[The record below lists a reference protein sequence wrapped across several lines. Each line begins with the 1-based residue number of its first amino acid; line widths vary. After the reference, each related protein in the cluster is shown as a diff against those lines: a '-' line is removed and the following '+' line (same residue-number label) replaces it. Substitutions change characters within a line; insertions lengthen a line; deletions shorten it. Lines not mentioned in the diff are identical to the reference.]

1 MMRKAL
7 PATLVAATLVAGA
20 VFAAGA
26 GAPAQA
32 ADTVRVGTPE
42 ATSLAFGALDVGVAS
57 GIFGKYGI
65 AIDRQDFG
73 GSAKMHPAIAA
84 GTLDMGFGSGS
95 DFMFI
100 VRGSPEIAV
109 GVTQKRPNDLMIAT
123 RADGPVRTLADLK
136 DRKIGVSGPGG
147 LTLWIGMSAS
157 MTQGWGPKGI
167 QYVYLGSVA
176 AIDAA
181 LLSGNIDAAV
191 TDIGA
196 GYRMETEGRGRVL
209 ALGGDVVDPF
219 IAHVA
224 FASTDM
230 VQNHADEL
238 RRFLKG
244 MYETIGWMTTHE
256 AETLQMTQARTGYP
270 PEIAHKVYAALK
282 PEMATDGHFA
292 PAAYAAAKRSL
303 VELQVVKP
311 EDLPADSKMYT
322 EAYLP

>member
-1 MMRKAL
+1 MRLAHLAL
-7 PATLVAATLVAGA
+7 AA
-20 VFAAGA
+20 AALLA
-26 GAPAQA
+26 SAPARA
-32 ADTVRVGTPE
+32 ADTVRVGTAE
-42 ATSLAFGALDVGVAS
+42 ATSLAFGVLDVGVAS
-57 GIFGKYGI
+57 GIFGKYAI

-95 DFMFI
+95 DLMFI
-100 VRGSPEIAV
+100 VRGAPEIAV
-109 GVTQKRPNDLMIAT
+109 GVTQQRPNDLMIAT
-123 RADGPVRTLADLK
+123 REDGPVRTLADLK

-147 LTLWIGMSAS
+147 LTLWIAMSAS

-167 QYVYLGSVA
+167 QYVFLGPVS

-196 GYRMETEGRGRVL
+196 GYRMEEDGRARVL
-209 ALGGDVVDPF
+209 ALGGDVVNPF
-219 IAHVA
+219 IAHLA

-230 VQNHADEL
+230 VQNHPDVL

-244 MYETIGWMTTHE
+244 MYESIAWMTTHE
-256 AETLQMTQARTGYP
+256 AETLRMTQARTLYSPAIG
-270 PEIAHKVYAALK
+270 HKVYTALK

-292 PAAYAAAKRSL
+292 PASYAAAKRSL

-311 EDLPADSKMYT
+311 EDLPPDSKMYT
-322 EAYLP
+322 EAFLP